1 MSDSEARAANVGGES
16 SVRCF
21 RGPTMSRIAKHPV
34 SVPSDVQVTI
44 SGQDVTAKGKLG
56 QLSMRVIDEVA
67 VAQEGDQITV
77 DAAQQLAPGRNMWAT
92 SRTLINNLVVG
103 VSEGFQKQLEIN
115 GVGYRAAVQGKDLVL
130 QLGYSHEV
138 RHPIPDGI
146 TVKCERP
153 TAITISGADK
163 QRVGQVA
170 AEVRAYRKPE
180 PFKGKGVKYADETI
194 LRKEG
199 KKK

>member
-1 MSDSEARAANVGGES
+1 
-16 SVRCF
+16 
-21 RGPTMSRIAKHPV
+21 MSRIAKHPV
-34 SVPSDVQVTI
+34 TVPSGVEVRID
-44 SGQDVTAKGKLG
+44 GQDVTAKGKLG
-56 QLSMRVIDEVA
+56 QLSLRLIDEVG
-67 VAQEGDQITV
+67 VAQDGDKITV
-77 DAAQQLAPGRNMWAT
+77 EPRSNSRLARNMWAT
-92 SRTLINNLVVG
+92 SRTLINNLVLG
-103 VSEGFQKQLEIN
+103 VSEGFTKQLEIN

-138 RHPIPDGI
+138 RHPIPEGI

-163 QRVGQVA
+163 QRVGQMA

>member
-1 MSDSEARAANVGGES
+1 
-16 SVRCF
+16 
-21 RGPTMSRIAKHPV
+21 MSRIAKHPV

-56 QLSMRVIDEVA
+56 QLSVRVIDEVA
-67 VAQEGDQITV
+67 VAQEGDRISVTPRSNSR
-77 DAAQQLAPGRNMWAT
+77 LARNMWAT

-180 PFKGKGVKYADETI
+180 PFKGKGVKYAKETI